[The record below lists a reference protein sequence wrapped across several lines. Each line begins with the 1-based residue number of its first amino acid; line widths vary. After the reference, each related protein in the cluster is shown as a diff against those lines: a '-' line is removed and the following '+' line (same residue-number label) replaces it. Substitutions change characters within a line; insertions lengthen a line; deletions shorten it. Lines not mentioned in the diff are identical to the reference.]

1 MNNTLYITV
10 GLPGSG
16 KSTYV
21 KNFINN
27 KDIEYLSS
35 DSLRAVYGKSEEDQ
49 TVTPLVFGHIKRKVD
64 EFLKDGKN
72 VMVDATS
79 VNRKERSDYI
89 KTAKKHG
96 AKVVAI
102 VFKMDRQGLIDRN
115 KKRGEQ
121 GGRVVPDWVI
131 DKMLNKFEDPSYSEW
146 IDVMIYVWILFHFL
160 SINGKLNSIIFF
172 LISIKNSEFAIL
184 VWAYPLLLI

>member
-21 KNFINN
+21 KNFIKD

-72 VMVDATS
+72 VLVDATS

-89 KTAKKHG
+89 NTAKKYG

-121 GGRVVPDWVI
+121 GGRVVPDFVI
-131 DKMLNKFEDPSYSEW
+131 DKMLNKFEEPSYSEG
-146 IDVMIYVWILFHFL
+146 IDVIIYVWKTTKT
-160 SINGKLNSIIFF
+160 NT
-172 LISIKNSEFAIL
+172 
-184 VWAYPLLLI
+184 

>member
-1 MNNTLYITV
+1 MSTLYITV

-16 KSTYV
+16 KSTYA
-21 KNFINN
+21 KEFIKG

-35 DSLRAVYGKSEEDQ
+35 DSLRAVFCKSEEDQ

-89 KTAKKHG
+89 NTAKKYG

-102 VFKMDRQGLIDRN
+102 IFKMDRQGLIDRN

-121 GGRVVPDWVI
+121 GVRVVPDFVI
-131 DKMLNKFEDPSYSEW
+131 DKMLAKYEEPSFDEG
-146 IDVMIYVWILFHFL
+146 IDVTIYV
-160 SINGKLNSIIFF
+160 
-172 LISIKNSEFAIL
+172 
-184 VWAYPLLLI
+184 

>member
-1 MNNTLYITV
+1 MNTLYITV

-21 KNFINN
+21 KNFI
-27 KDIEYLSS
+27 KDKEIEYLSS

-72 VMVDATS
+72 VLVDATS

-89 KTAKKHG
+89 NTAKKYG

-115 KKRGEQ
+115 KKRGEE

-131 DKMLNKFEDPSYSEW
+131 DKMLNKFEEPSYDEG
-146 IDVMIYVWILFHFL
+146 IDVMIYV
-160 SINGKLNSIIFF
+160 
-172 LISIKNSEFAIL
+172 
-184 VWAYPLLLI
+184 

>member
-1 MNNTLYITV
+1 MNTLYITV

-16 KSTYV
+16 KSTYA
-21 KNFINN
+21 KEFIKG

-89 KTAKKHG
+89 NAAKKYG

-121 GGRVVPDWVI
+121 GGRVVPDFVI
-131 DKMLNKFEDPSYSEW
+131 DKMLAKFEEPSYNEG
-146 IDVMIYVWILFHFL
+146 IDVIIYV
-160 SINGKLNSIIFF
+160 
-172 LISIKNSEFAIL
+172 
-184 VWAYPLLLI
+184 

>member
-21 KNFINN
+21 KNFIKD

-49 TVTPLVFGHIKRKVD
+49 TVTPLVFGHIKKTVD

-72 VMVDATS
+72 VLVDATS

-89 KTAKKHG
+89 NTAKKYG

-121 GGRVVPDWVI
+121 GGRVVPDFVI
-131 DKMLNKFEDPSYSEW
+131 DKMLNKFEEPSYSEG
-146 IDVMIYVWILFHFL
+146 IDVIIYV
-160 SINGKLNSIIFF
+160 
-172 LISIKNSEFAIL
+172 
-184 VWAYPLLLI
+184 

>member
-1 MNNTLYITV
+1 MNTLYITV

-16 KSTYV
+16 KSTYA
-21 KNFINN
+21 KEFIKG
-27 KDIEYLSS
+27 KDVEYLSS
-35 DSLRAVYGKSEEDQ
+35 DSLRAVYGKGEDDQ
-49 TVTPLVFGHIKRKVD
+49 TVTPIVFGHIKKKVD

-79 VNRKERSDYI
+79 VNRRERSDYI
-89 KTAKKHG
+89 NSAKKHG

-102 VFKMDRQGLIDRN
+102 VFKMDRQGLIERN

-131 DKMLNKFEDPSYSEW
+131 DKMLNKYEEPNYNEG
-146 IDVMIYVWILFHFL
+146 IDVIIYV
-160 SINGKLNSIIFF
+160 
-172 LISIKNSEFAIL
+172 
-184 VWAYPLLLI
+184 

>member
-1 MNNTLYITV
+1 MNNTIYIAV

-16 KSTYV
+16 KSTYA
-21 KNFINN
+21 KNFIKD

-35 DSLRAVYGKSEEDQ
+35 DELRAVFGSGETDQ
-49 TVTPLVFGHIKRKVD
+49 TCTNQVFGHIKIKVD

-72 VMVDATS
+72 VLVDATS

-89 KTAKKHG
+89 KTAKKYG

-121 GGRVVPDWVI
+121 GGREVPTFVI
-131 DKMLNKFEDPSYSEW
+131 DKMLAKFEEPSHSEG
-146 IDVMIYVWILFHFL
+146 IDEVIYV
-160 SINGKLNSIIFF
+160 
-172 LISIKNSEFAIL
+172 
-184 VWAYPLLLI
+184 

>member
-16 KSTYV
+16 KSTYA
-21 KNFINN
+21 KNFI
-27 KDIEYLSS
+27 KDKDVEYLSS
-35 DSLRAVYGKSEEDQ
+35 DELRAIYGKDETDQ
-49 TVTPLVFGHIKRKVD
+49 SVTSIVFGHIKRKVD

-72 VMVDATS
+72 VLVDATS

-89 KTAKKHG
+89 NTAKKYG

-102 VFKMDRQGLIDRN
+102 VFKMERQGLIERN

-121 GGRVVPDWVI
+121 GGREVPTFVI
-131 DKMLNKFEDPSYSEW
+131 DKMLAKFEEPSYDEG
-146 IDVMIYVWILFHFL
+146 IDVIIYV
-160 SINGKLNSIIFF
+160 
-172 LISIKNSEFAIL
+172 
-184 VWAYPLLLI
+184 

>member
-16 KSTYV
+16 KSTYA
-21 KNFINN
+21 KEFI
-27 KDIEYLSS
+27 KGKEIEYLSS
-35 DSLRAVYGKSEEDQ
+35 DSLRAVFGKSEEDQ

-72 VMVDATS
+72 VLVDATS

-89 KTAKKHG
+89 NTAKKYG

-131 DKMLNKFEDPSYSEW
+131 DKMLAKFEEPSYSEG
-146 IDVMIYVWILFHFL
+146 IDVMIYV
-160 SINGKLNSIIFF
+160 
-172 LISIKNSEFAIL
+172 
-184 VWAYPLLLI
+184 

>member
-16 KSTYV
+16 KSTYS
-21 KNFINN
+21 KNFI
-27 KDIEYLSS
+27 KDKEIEYLSS
-35 DSLRAVYGKSEEDQ
+35 DELRAVYGKSEEDQ

-72 VMVDATS
+72 VLVDATS

-89 KTAKKHG
+89 KTAKKYG

-131 DKMLNKFEDPSYSEW
+131 DKMLAKFEEPSYDEG
-146 IDVMIYVWILFHFL
+146 IDVMIYV
-160 SINGKLNSIIFF
+160 
-172 LISIKNSEFAIL
+172 
-184 VWAYPLLLI
+184 

>member
-1 MNNTLYITV
+1 MNNTLYIAV

-16 KSTYV
+16 KSTYA
-21 KNFINN
+21 KNFIKD

-89 KTAKKHG
+89 NTAKKYG

-131 DKMLNKFEDPSYSEW
+131 DKMLAKFEEPSYSEG
-146 IDVMIYVWILFHFL
+146 IDVMIYV
-160 SINGKLNSIIFF
+160 
-172 LISIKNSEFAIL
+172 
-184 VWAYPLLLI
+184 

>member
-21 KNFINN
+21 KNFIKD

-72 VMVDATS
+72 VLVDATS

-89 KTAKKHG
+89 NTAKKYG

-131 DKMLNKFEDPSYSEW
+131 DKMLKKFAEPSYDEG
-146 IDVMIYVWILFHFL
+146 IDVIIYV
-160 SINGKLNSIIFF
+160 
-172 LISIKNSEFAIL
+172 
-184 VWAYPLLLI
+184 

>member
-21 KNFINN
+21 KNFIKD

-72 VMVDATS
+72 VLVDATS

-89 KTAKKHG
+89 KTAKKYG

-121 GGRVVPDWVI
+121 GGRVVPDFVI
-131 DKMLNKFEDPSYSEW
+131 DKMLNKFEEPSYSEG
-146 IDVMIYVWILFHFL
+146 IDVIIYV
-160 SINGKLNSIIFF
+160 
-172 LISIKNSEFAIL
+172 
-184 VWAYPLLLI
+184 

>member
-1 MNNTLYITV
+1 MNTLYITV

-21 KNFINN
+21 KNFI
-27 KDIEYLSS
+27 KDKEIEYLSS

-72 VMVDATS
+72 VLVDATS

-89 KTAKKHG
+89 NTAKKYG

-121 GGRVVPDWVI
+121 GGRVVPDFVI
-131 DKMLNKFEDPSYSEW
+131 DKMLNKFEEPSYSEG
-146 IDVMIYVWILFHFL
+146 IDVMIYVWKTTKT
-160 SINGKLNSIIFF
+160 NT
-172 LISIKNSEFAIL
+172 
-184 VWAYPLLLI
+184 

>member
-21 KNFINN
+21 KNFIKD

-72 VMVDATS
+72 VLVDATS

-89 KTAKKHG
+89 NTAKKYG

-102 VFKMDRQGLIDRN
+102 VFKMDRQGLIERN

-131 DKMLNKFEDPSYSEW
+131 DKMLNKFAEPSYDEG
-146 IDVMIYVWILFHFL
+146 IDVIIYV
-160 SINGKLNSIIFF
+160 
-172 LISIKNSEFAIL
+172 
-184 VWAYPLLLI
+184 

>member
-16 KSTYV
+16 KSTYA
-21 KNFINN
+21 KEFI
-27 KDIEYLSS
+27 KGKEIEYLSS
-35 DSLRAVYGKSEEDQ
+35 DSLRAVFGKSEEDQ

-79 VNRKERSDYI
+79 VNRRERSDYI
-89 KTAKKHG
+89 NSAKKYG
-96 AKVVAI
+96 AKVVAL

-121 GGRVVPDWVI
+121 GGRVVPTNII
-131 DKMLNKFEDPSYSEW
+131 DRMLSKYEDPSFNEG
-146 IDVMIYVWILFHFL
+146 IDVI
-160 SINGKLNSIIFF
+160 IN
-172 LISIKNSEFAIL
+172 
-184 VWAYPLLLI
+184 V

>member
-21 KNFINN
+21 KNFIKD

-35 DSLRAVYGKSEEDQ
+35 DALRAVYGKDENDQ

-72 VMVDATS
+72 VLVDATS

-89 KTAKKHG
+89 NTAKKYG
-96 AKVVAI
+96 AKVVVI
-102 VFKMDRQGLIDRN
+102 VFQMDRQGLIDRN

-121 GGRVVPDWVI
+121 GGRVVPDFVI
-131 DKMLNKFEDPSYSEW
+131 DKMLAKFEEPSYSEG
-146 IDVMIYVWILFHFL
+146 IDVLIYV
-160 SINGKLNSIIFF
+160 
-172 LISIKNSEFAIL
+172 
-184 VWAYPLLLI
+184 

>member
-21 KNFINN
+21 KNFI
-27 KDIEYLSS
+27 KDKEIEYLSS

-72 VMVDATS
+72 VLVDATS

-89 KTAKKHG
+89 NTAKKYG

-131 DKMLNKFEDPSYSEW
+131 DKMLAKFEEPSYDEG
-146 IDVMIYVWILFHFL
+146 IDVMIYV
-160 SINGKLNSIIFF
+160 
-172 LISIKNSEFAIL
+172 
-184 VWAYPLLLI
+184 

>member
-16 KSTYV
+16 KSTYA
-21 KNFINN
+21 KEFI
-27 KDIEYLSS
+27 KGKEIEYLSS
-35 DSLRAVYGKSEEDQ
+35 DSLRAVFGKSEEDQ

-89 KTAKKHG
+89 NTAKKYG

-121 GGRVVPDWVI
+121 GGRVVPDFVI
-131 DKMLNKFEDPSYSEW
+131 DKMLAKFEEPSYSEG
-146 IDVMIYVWILFHFL
+146 IDVMIYV
-160 SINGKLNSIIFF
+160 
-172 LISIKNSEFAIL
+172 
-184 VWAYPLLLI
+184 

>member
-1 MNNTLYITV
+1 MSTLYITV

-21 KNFINN
+21 KNFI
-27 KDIEYLSS
+27 KDKEIEYLSS

-72 VMVDATS
+72 VLVDATS

-89 KTAKKHG
+89 NTAKKYG

-131 DKMLNKFEDPSYSEW
+131 DKMLNKFEEPSYDEG
-146 IDVMIYVWILFHFL
+146 IDVMIYV
-160 SINGKLNSIIFF
+160 
-172 LISIKNSEFAIL
+172 
-184 VWAYPLLLI
+184 

>member
-16 KSTYV
+16 KSTYA
-21 KNFINN
+21 KNFI
-27 KDIEYLSS
+27 KDKEIEYLSS
-35 DSLRAVYGKSEEDQ
+35 DELRAVYGKSEEDQ
-49 TVTPLVFGHIKRKVD
+49 SVTSFVFGHIKKKVD
-64 EFLKDGKN
+64 EFLKDDKN
-72 VMVDATS
+72 ILVDATS

-89 KTAKKHG
+89 NTAKKYG

-131 DKMLNKFEDPSYSEW
+131 DKMLAKFEEPSYSEG
-146 IDVMIYVWILFHFL
+146 IDVMIYV
-160 SINGKLNSIIFF
+160 
-172 LISIKNSEFAIL
+172 
-184 VWAYPLLLI
+184 

>member
-1 MNNTLYITV
+1 MNNTLYIAV

-16 KSTYV
+16 KSTYA
-21 KNFINN
+21 KNFIKD

-35 DSLRAVYGKSEEDQ
+35 DELRAKFGSGETDQ
-49 TVTPLVFGHIKRKVD
+49 TCTNQVFSYIKRKVD

-72 VMVDATS
+72 VLVDATS

-89 KTAKKHG
+89 NTAKKYG

-131 DKMLNKFEDPSYSEW
+131 DKMLNKFEEPSYSEG
-146 IDVMIYVWILFHFL
+146 IDVMIYV
-160 SINGKLNSIIFF
+160 
-172 LISIKNSEFAIL
+172 
-184 VWAYPLLLI
+184 

>member
-1 MNNTLYITV
+1 MNTLYITV

-16 KSTYV
+16 KSTYA
-21 KNFINN
+21 KEFIKG
-27 KDIEYLSS
+27 KDVEYLSS
-35 DSLRAVYGKSEEDQ
+35 DSLRAVYGKGEDDQ
-49 TVTPLVFGHIKRKVD
+49 TVTPIVFGHIKKKVD

-79 VNRKERSDYI
+79 VNRRERSDYI
-89 KTAKKHG
+89 NSAKKYG

-102 VFKMDRQGLIDRN
+102 VFKMDRQGLIERN

-131 DKMLNKFEDPSYSEW
+131 DKMLNKYEEPNYNEG
-146 IDVMIYVWILFHFL
+146 IDVIIYV
-160 SINGKLNSIIFF
+160 
-172 LISIKNSEFAIL
+172 
-184 VWAYPLLLI
+184 

>member
-16 KSTYV
+16 KSTYA
-21 KNFINN
+21 KEFI
-27 KDIEYLSS
+27 KGKEIEYLSS
-35 DSLRAVYGKSEEDQ
+35 DSLRAIFGKSEEDQ

-89 KTAKKHG
+89 NTAKKYG

-131 DKMLNKFEDPSYSEW
+131 DKMLAKFEEPSYSEG
-146 IDVMIYVWILFHFL
+146 IDVMIYV
-160 SINGKLNSIIFF
+160 
-172 LISIKNSEFAIL
+172 
-184 VWAYPLLLI
+184 

>member
-16 KSTYV
+16 KSTYA
-21 KNFINN
+21 KEFI
-27 KDIEYLSS
+27 KGKEIEYLNS

-89 KTAKKHG
+89 STAKKYG

-131 DKMLNKFEDPSYSEW
+131 DKMLAKFEEPSYDEG
-146 IDVMIYVWILFHFL
+146 IDVMIYV
-160 SINGKLNSIIFF
+160 
-172 LISIKNSEFAIL
+172 
-184 VWAYPLLLI
+184 

>member
-1 MNNTLYITV
+1 MSTLYITV

-21 KNFINN
+21 KNFIKD

-72 VMVDATS
+72 VLVDATS

-89 KTAKKHG
+89 NTAKKYG

-121 GGRVVPDWVI
+121 GGREVPTFVI
-131 DKMLNKFEDPSYSEW
+131 DKMLAKFEEPSYSEG
-146 IDVMIYVWILFHFL
+146 IDVLIYV
-160 SINGKLNSIIFF
+160 
-172 LISIKNSEFAIL
+172 
-184 VWAYPLLLI
+184 

>member
-1 MNNTLYITV
+1 MSTIYIAV

-16 KSTYV
+16 KSTYA
-21 KNFINN
+21 KNFIKG

-35 DSLRAVYGKSEEDQ
+35 DELRAVYGKDQ
-49 TVTPLVFGHIKRKVD
+49 SDQSVTSIVFGHIKRKVD

-72 VMVDATS
+72 VLVDATS
-79 VNRKERSDYI
+79 VNRRERTDYI
-89 KTAKKHG
+89 TTAKKYG
-96 AKVVAI
+96 AKVVAL

-131 DKMLNKFEDPSYSEW
+131 DKMLTKYEEPSISEG
-146 IDVMIYVWILFHFL
+146 IDEIIYV
-160 SINGKLNSIIFF
+160 
-172 LISIKNSEFAIL
+172 
-184 VWAYPLLLI
+184 

>member
-21 KNFINN
+21 KNFIKD

-49 TVTPLVFGHIKRKVD
+49 TVTPLVFRHIKRKVD

-72 VMVDATS
+72 VLVDATS

-89 KTAKKHG
+89 NTAKKYG
-96 AKVVAI
+96 EKVVAI

-121 GGRVVPDWVI
+121 GGRVVPDFVI
-131 DKMLNKFEDPSYSEW
+131 DKMLNKFEEPSYSEG
-146 IDVMIYVWILFHFL
+146 IDVIIYV
-160 SINGKLNSIIFF
+160 
-172 LISIKNSEFAIL
+172 
-184 VWAYPLLLI
+184 

>member
-16 KSTYV
+16 KSTYA
-21 KNFINN
+21 KEFI
-27 KDIEYLSS
+27 KGKEIEYLSS
-35 DSLRAVYGKSEEDQ
+35 DSLRAVYGKDETDQ
-49 TVTPLVFGHIKRKVD
+49 SVTSIVFGHIKRKVD

-89 KTAKKHG
+89 NTAKKYG

-131 DKMLNKFEDPSYSEW
+131 DKMLNKFEDPSYNEG
-146 IDVMIYVWILFHFL
+146 IDVMIYV
-160 SINGKLNSIIFF
+160 
-172 LISIKNSEFAIL
+172 
-184 VWAYPLLLI
+184 

>member
-1 MNNTLYITV
+1 MNTLYITV

-21 KNFINN
+21 KNFIKD

-35 DSLRAVYGKSEEDQ
+35 DSLRAVYGKDETDQ
-49 TVTPLVFGHIKRKVD
+49 TVTSIVFGHIKRKVD

-72 VMVDATS
+72 VLVDATS

-89 KTAKKHG
+89 NTAKKYG

-121 GGRVVPDWVI
+121 GGRVVPDFVI
-131 DKMLNKFEDPSYSEW
+131 DKMLNKFEEPSYSEG
-146 IDVMIYVWILFHFL
+146 IDVMIYV
-160 SINGKLNSIIFF
+160 
-172 LISIKNSEFAIL
+172 
-184 VWAYPLLLI
+184 

>member
-1 MNNTLYITV
+1 MSTIYIAV

-16 KSTYV
+16 KSTYA
-21 KNFINN
+21 KNFIKD

-35 DSLRAVYGKSEEDQ
+35 DELRAVFGKSEEDQ

-72 VMVDATS
+72 VLVDATS
-79 VNRKERSDYI
+79 VNRKERADYI
-89 KTAKKHG
+89 TTAKKYG
-96 AKVVAI
+96 AKVVAL

-115 KKRGEQ
+115 KKRGQE

-131 DKMLNKFEDPSYSEW
+131 DKMLAKFEEPSHSEG
-146 IDVMIYVWILFHFL
+146 IDEVIYV
-160 SINGKLNSIIFF
+160 
-172 LISIKNSEFAIL
+172 
-184 VWAYPLLLI
+184 

>member
-1 MNNTLYITV
+1 MSTLYITV

-16 KSTYV
+16 KSTYA
-21 KNFINN
+21 KEFIKG

-35 DSLRAVYGKSEEDQ
+35 DELRAVYGKGEDDQ
-49 TVTPLVFGHIKRKVD
+49 TVTPIVFGHIKRKVD

-72 VMVDATS
+72 VLVDATS

-89 KTAKKHG
+89 NTAKKYG
-96 AKVVAI
+96 AKVVAL

-131 DKMLNKFEDPSYSEW
+131 DKMLAKYEEPSFAEG
-146 IDVMIYVWILFHFL
+146 IDVTIYV
-160 SINGKLNSIIFF
+160 
-172 LISIKNSEFAIL
+172 
-184 VWAYPLLLI
+184 